1 MVGRMKTGQ
10 HTCIGWRVLA
20 SQPLKCVCRLVTAF
34 FLLGI
39 PFFSANAETAPSRSV
54 QSESKGLMGEYWGGN
69 SSAPRAGSSVRPT
82 RKPISGSHDQQGTDE
97 LRRGKTSGGSAA
109 QTGGSSPPSAPAK
122 APELPPPSA
131 SEAASPEGSGT
142 PSAPAQDAAPQ
153 VSAPTAPEA
162 ASPEGSSTSTG
173 PSLPSARAQEPESA
187 PSALEAAPPDGSGMS
202 SPPSVPAQEAEPT
215 PPSASEVAS
224 PEGSGTPSAPAQDA
238 APEANSP
245 SAPQESAAPN
255 VLVVIDKPTQEM
267 KVFIDG
273 VERYT
278 WEVSTGL
285 RGYDTPSG
293 KYTARSMNEIWY
305 SKQWDDAPMPHAI
318 FFTKKGHAVHGTN
331 ETKNLG
337 KPASHGCVR
346 LAPEHARIL
355 FALVK
360 EKGLEDTEIVLN
372 GDTPKSEAKVAS
384 AGARKPAPKGKS
396 RSGATKAASSRP
408 SKQEMKR
415 PRQFVRRV
423 DPRDFERSRQF
434 SRRDWARVYGY
445 GPHGMLPPPGYYL
458 PPSSRRFFIPDY

>member
-131 SEAASPEGSGT
+131 SEA
-142 PSAPAQDAAPQ
+142 
-153 VSAPTAPEA
+153 
-162 ASPEGSSTSTG
+162 
-173 PSLPSARAQEPESA
+173 
-187 PSALEAAPPDGSGMS
+187 
-202 SPPSVPAQEAEPT
+202 
-215 PPSASEVAS
+215 AS